1 LPIVTFFVSNL
12 RFVLVAVALME
23 LPRLF
28 DTNFSIVGRSLVAL
42 VLGAVFSATYY
53 LRFERSFRWV
63 YGVLY
68 AAFSVLMLQ
77 WILPW
82 ALLTVRDER
91 WGTR

>member
-1 LPIVTFFVSNL
+1 MS
-12 RFVLVAVALME
+12 
-23 LPRLF
+23 
-28 DTNFSIVGRSLVAL
+28 
-42 VLGAVFSATYY
+42 LGAVFSAAYY

-68 AAFSVLMLQ
+68 AAFSVVMLQ

-82 ALLTVRDER
+82 ALVTVRDER

>member
-1 LPIVTFFVSNL
+1 
-12 RFVLVAVALME
+12 M
-23 LPRLF
+23 F
-28 DTNFSIVGRSLVAL
+28 DTNMTSFFRATVAL
-42 VLGAVFSATYY
+42 GLGAVFSAAYY

-68 AAFSVLMLQ
+68 AVFSVVMLQ

-82 ALLTVRDER
+82 ALVTVRDER